1 MNYSIDELVS
11 MFKEDISEYENE
23 LSNELIYHFISCIVA
38 YTLEENEIESVSK
51 LYKWL
56 KNEYPYKHTDE
67 DYEDNYDD
75 GFIPIDIQELMKIK
89 EDINI
94 HIDKYDGRIILY
106 LKEERLSTF
115 LNEND
120 HEY

>member
-38 YTLEENEIESVSK
+38 YTLEENETESVSK

-56 KNEYPYKHTDE
+56 KNEYPYKHTQMRITKITKITMTMAS
-67 DYEDNYDD
+67 
-75 GFIPIDIQELMKIK
+75 IPIDIQELMKIK

-106 LKEERLSTF
+106 LKKK
-115 LNEND
+115 D
-120 HEY
+120 

>member
-1 MNYSIDELVS
+1 MV
-11 MFKEDISEYENE
+11 
-23 LSNELIYHFISCIVA
+23 
-38 YTLEENEIESVSK
+38 
-51 LYKWL
+51 
-56 KNEYPYKHTDE
+56 KNEYTYKHTDEDYE

-106 LKEERLSTF
+106 LKKK
-115 LNEND
+115 D
-120 HEY
+120 